1 MDFDDDDAHLCGCD
15 RACVC
20 SDRFSW
26 LAVSPTPV
34 YSDAAFAADSLK
46 FTRFHRAAARRPK
59 FPNLNFRSL
68 TQSQFSSQ
76 RHEFD
81 SRAASAKLFLARANC
96 EQAEPMKRHDLSTI

>member
-1 MDFDDDDAHLCGCD
+1 MDFDDDAHLCGCD

-26 LAVSPTPV
+26 LAVPPTPV
-34 YSDAAFAADSLK
+34 YSDGALPPILFE
-46 FTRFHRAAARRPK
+46 FTRFHRAAAGRAK
-59 FPNLNFRSL
+59 FPNLNFRSV
-68 TQSQFSSQ
+68 TRSQFSSQ

-96 EQAEPMKRHDLSTI
+96 VQAEPMKRHDLSTI